1 MTWTNNMKRLLLA
14 GIFFAIQL
22 NAMAQTYTSKNI
34 KLALYSSTP
43 LEDIRAATDKCT
55 GVIIKDSREIA
66 FQVAVKSFEFDR
78 KLMQEHFN
86 ENYMESDR
94 YPYAKFKGV
103 LDQQIDWNKDGI
115 YNVTVT
121 GMLTVHGIDKK
132 RTVPGKISISNGQV
146 EVSTEFKV
154 ACVDHGIKIPK
165 LVFTKIAE
173 QINIKVSGKFNQ
185 LK

>member
-1 MTWTNNMKRLLLA
+1 MIWTNNLKRLLLA

-22 NAMAQTYTSKNI
+22 NAVAQTYTSKNI

-103 LDQQIDWNKDGI
+103 LDQQIDWNKDGV

>member
-1 MTWTNNMKRLLLA
+1 MTWINNIKRLLLS

-146 EVSTEFKV
+146 AVSTEFKV

>member
-1 MTWTNNMKRLLLA
+1 MIWTNNLRRLLLA

-22 NAMAQTYTSKNI
+22 NAVAQTYTSKNI

-55 GVIIKDSREIA
+55 GVIIKESREIA

-86 ENYMESDR
+86 ENYMESDK
-94 YPYAKFKGV
+94 YPQAKFKGL

>member
-1 MTWTNNMKRLLLA
+1 MTWTSNIKRILLA
-14 GIFFAIQL
+14 GIFFATQL
-22 NAMAQTYTSKNI
+22 NAMAQTYASKNI
-34 KLALYSSTP
+34 KLSLYSSTP
-43 LEDIRAATDKCT
+43 LEDIRAATDQCT
-55 GVIIKDSREIA
+55 GLIIRESREIA
-66 FQVAVKSFEFDR
+66 FQVAIKSFEFDR

-103 LDQQIDWNKDGI
+103 LDQQVDWTKDGV

-121 GMLTVHGIDKK
+121 GILTVHGVDKK
-132 RTVPGKISISNGQV
+132 RTVPGKISISNGQA

-173 QINIKVSGKFNQ
+173 QINIKVTGKFNQ

>member
-1 MTWTNNMKRLLLA
+1 MTWTNNIKRLLLA

-34 KLALYSSTP
+34 RLALYSSTP

-55 GVIIKDSREIA
+55 GVIIKGSREIA

-94 YPYAKFKGV
+94 YPYAKFKGG